1 MSEEEF
7 IRLKE
12 SLKSI
17 LRGYKKLNSSQ
28 KKRLRELGFSI
39 LRSKNHYILIYK
51 VCDKELKIAITK
63 TPSDSRSGIKTV
75 KDISNVIKRNGLVK
89 VV

>member
-1 MSEEEF
+1 MSEQEF

-17 LRGYKKLNSSQ
+17 LRGYYKLNSSQ
-28 KKRLRELGFSI
+28 NKRLRELGFSI

-89 VV
+89 AV

>member
-7 IRLKE
+7 IRLKK

-89 VV
+89 AV

>member
-75 KDISNVIKRNGLVK
+75 NDITNVIKRNGLVK
-89 VV
+89 AV

>member
-75 KDISNVIKRNGLVK
+75 KDISNVIKRSGFV
-89 VV
+89 

>member
-1 MSEEEF
+1 MSEQEF
-7 IRLKE
+7 NQLKE

-28 KKRLRELGFSI
+28 KSKLKKLGFSI

-51 VCDKELKIAITK
+51 VCGQELKIEINK

-75 KDISNVIKRNGLVK
+75 KDISNVIKRSGFVESA
-89 VV
+89 

>member
-1 MSEEEF
+1 MSEKEF

-28 KKRLRELGFSI
+28 KKRLLELGFSI

-89 VV
+89 AV

>member
-7 IRLKE
+7 NQLKE

-28 KKRLRELGFSI
+28 KSKLRKLGFFI

-51 VCDKELKIAITK
+51 VCDKELKIEIDK

-75 KDISNVIKRNGLVK
+75 KDISNVIKRSGLVNS
-89 VV
+89 V

>member
-1 MSEEEF
+1 MSVQEF
-7 IRLKE
+7 IQLKE

-28 KKRLRELGFSI
+28 KKKLRELGFTI
-39 LRSKNHYILIYK
+39 LREKNHYILIYK
-51 VCDKELKIAITK
+51 MDDTVLKIEINK

-75 KDISNVIKRNGLVK
+75 KDISNVIKRSGLVK
-89 VV
+89 SA